1 MEVKGYLPLQQKRVD
16 KVNEFKQD
24 EERLLRKL
32 DEMRNDPEGQYDQR
46 WVSVAYTGFQE
57 AFMALNRSV
66 FQPQRVDL
74 PEDKE

>member
-1 MEVKGYLPLQQKRVD
+1 MIVVKGYQTLEKNRVD

-32 DEMRNDPEGQYDQR
+32 DELRQSEDVDQR
-46 WVSVAYTGFQE
+46 WVSIAYTGFQE

-66 FQPQRVDL
+66 FQPQRIEL